1 MIPKVKYFTAML
13 LLAINAFSQSVDS
26 VLVKGQ
32 VISKDNIPL
41 PGVTIR
47 VSNSDKTVFS
57 DVYGQFEL
65 WTPVE
70 GIIEFSCISE
80 PYKVSL
86 SSVGVPEKDELIIF
100 QFDLKHVYKS
110 YNAKKLKGRTV
121 KVNKVGKGR
130 FSDIALAHYDS
141 DFERITHKYYAHHS
155 SLNHKIIFL
164 VDGKVMDEDFTP
176 YDLNY
181 STLKKVTIIRVIDS
195 CEKII
200 FLVSTNVK

>member
-1 MIPKVKYFTAML
+1 ML
-13 LLAINAFSQSVDS
+13 LLSINGFSQSVDS

-32 VISKDNIPL
+32 VVSKDNIPL

-47 VSNSDKTVFS
+47 VSNSDKIVFS

-86 SSVGVPEKDELIIF
+86 SSVGVPEKNELIIF
-100 QFDLKHVYKS
+100 KFDLKHVYKS
-110 YNAKKLKGRTV
+110 YKTKKLKGRTV
-121 KVNKVGKGR
+121 KVTKVSKGR
-130 FSDIALAHYDS
+130 FSDITLAHYDS
-141 DFERITHKYYAHHS
+141 DFERITHKYYDHHS

-164 VDGKVMDEDFTP
+164 IDGQVMDEDFTP
-176 YDLNY
+176 YDLDY
-181 STLKKVTIIRVIDS
+181 GSLKKITIIRVIDS